1 MSEPQI
7 DGIPK
12 ETVKELKNKI
22 ERLKAVKA
30 YLLIKLSNCETYLQ
44 GMTDLVNEIEATH
57 RISAPA

>member
-1 MSEPQI
+1 MSELQL

-44 GMTDLVNEIEATH
+44 GMTDLVNEIEETYLESSFA
-57 RISAPA
+57 